1 MTSGIRHICLLFLL
15 VLAGSM
21 VCEAKQIAVIVDKAN
36 PTADLTL
43 PDLVRILKGENHRW
57 PDGKLV
63 TVILRDLS
71 TPEMQTAMQKI
82 YKMQPDEL
90 KALIAAHKGA
100 IVLANSEE
108 ELLKMVATTPGAI
121 GLVDVYSIT
130 NRVNVLKIDGK
141 LPLQQGYALKAN

>member
-1 MTSGIRHICLLFLL
+1 MRYLCALLL
-15 VLAGSM
+15 VLVAGSA
-21 VCEAKQIAVIVDKAN
+21 VCEGKQLAVVVDKAN
-36 PTADLTL
+36 TTVELTI
-43 PDLVRILKGENHRW
+43 PDLIKIFKGENHRW

-90 KALIAAHKGA
+90 KARIAAHKGA
-100 IVLANSEE
+100 IVQDNSEE

-121 GLVDVYSIT
+121 GLVDVYS
-130 NRVNVLKIDGK
+130 
-141 LPLQQGYALKAN
+141 

>member
-1 MTSGIRHICLLFLL
+1 MTSGMRHLCALLLL
-15 VLAGSM
+15 VLASSIF
-21 VCEAKQIAVIVDKAN
+21 CEAKQIAVIVDKAN
-36 PTADLTL
+36 ATVELSL
-43 PDLVRILKGENHRW
+43 PDLVKILKGENHRW

-71 TPEMQTAMQKI
+71 TPEMQAALQKI

-100 IVLANSEE
+100 IVMANSEE

-130 NRVNVLKIDGK
+130 NRVSVLKIDGK